1 MKTPLDPSLAAL
13 LPEEPAAPEP
23 TIRLDLTCADVDL
36 VLGALG
42 LVAYNVVAVLIEKIR
57 AQGLPQ
63 AEALGVLNW
72 LDAAPV
78 DGLTPN

>member
-1 MKTPLDPSLAAL
+1 MSTENLPPEFEALSPS
-13 LPEEPAAPEP
+13 PEP
-23 TIRLDLTCADVDL
+23 VINLSLTPADCDLLLAS
-36 VLGALG
+36 LG
-42 LVAYNVVAVLIEKIR
+42 LGVFNEVAPLIAKIR

-63 AEALGVLNW
+63 AEAFGVLNW

>member
-1 MKTPLDPSLAAL
+1 MSSEKLPPEFEALA
-13 LPEEPAAPEP
+13 PASEP
-23 TIRLDLTCADVDL
+23 TIRLDLTCADCDLILAALGMGAYDL
-36 VLGALG
+36 VAP
-42 LVAYNVVAVLIEKIR
+42 LIAKIR

-63 AEALGVLNW
+63 AEACGALNW